1 MKVTL
6 QLRPGFTLI
15 LILAVGAATLY
26 ALTPPLMER
35 VTAAMERRQARSVQL
50 AVARGSAAQRE
61 ELMRRTAQLERV
73 VDEGAIF
80 QKGGTVAGTQ
90 TAIRMAV
97 QPTGATLRSLDTA
110 TEAIGSHRQRLTSR
124 LVIDGTPEAVQNA
137 LTQLEA
143 ARPRLLLRD
152 MRLRPP
158 VPVTPDDSVALS
170 MELEIDAYADLT
182 PP

>member
-1 MKVTL
+1 M
-6 QLRPGFTLI
+6 
-15 LILAVGAATLY
+15 
-26 ALTPPLMER
+26 
-35 VTAAMERRQARSVQL
+35 
-50 AVARGSAAQRE
+50 ARGTAAQRE
-61 ELMRRTAQLERV
+61 ELTRRTAQLERV

-80 QKGGTVAGTQ
+80 QRGGTVAGTQ

-97 QPTGATLRSLDTA
+97 QPAGATLRSLDTA
-110 TEAIGSHRQRLTSR
+110 TEAIGPHRQRLTSR
-124 LVIDGTPEAVQNA
+124 LVIDGTAEAVQNV

-152 MRLRPP
+152 MRLRLPAP
-158 VPVTPDDSVALS
+158 AMSDDAAALS